1 MLGTCHAAQSPSEQ
15 KPEETDF
22 SFHNKI
28 VVKSIYARYLSWQI
42 PYVKKFVVKSIKFE
56 I

>member
-28 VVKSIYARYLSWQI
+28 VVKSIYASTCHDR
-42 PYVKKFVVKSIKFE
+42 FCM
-56 I
+56 